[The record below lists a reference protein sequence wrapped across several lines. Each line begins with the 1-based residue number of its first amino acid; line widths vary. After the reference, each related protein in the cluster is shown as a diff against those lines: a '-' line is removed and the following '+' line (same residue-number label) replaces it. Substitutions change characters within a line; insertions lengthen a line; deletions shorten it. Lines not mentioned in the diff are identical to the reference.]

1 MKDVQDRIA
10 HASRPFEAVYSMIMI
25 SLLAQRL
32 VYRTVVLGVLLYMGL
47 RHGATLQEIHY
58 QEV

>member
-10 HASRPFEAVYSMIMI
+10 HASRAFEAVYSMIMI

-47 RHGATLQEIHY
+47 RYGATLQEIHY